1 MQWPKN
7 ILVVATCVLGMWLG
21 YAALTMPRVVSIP
34 FDTARVVGIWAPEAE
49 GTWTNGDTH
58 MRIPAYAHIPWRSV
72 VWRWRQHAG
81 PALRATISAD
91 GRLLATTDTAPTW
104 RTMRVLVPAY
114 AQELVIQSTTMR
126 VAGDRR
132 DLGPFMQAPTMRA
145 MRVPWWQATLWVID
159 LWLPF
164 VVTVWWLWR
173 GGWWSVLAAGLLACV
188 YGALVWSE
196 TRMGMQH
203 ATLWLDA
210 TGRHL
215 STLVI
220 AVMAWR
226 SRTRQLPDTPAQG
239 RRLGLDVMRAL
250 AILCVVLAHFTPL
263 LFSEWSGTPDIY
275 RWTLYLGSVGVDIF
289 FALSGYLI
297 GGILL
302 RVLPQLQYG
311 AVLRR
316 FWMRRWLR
324 TLPAAYVSAL
334 VVWVIAPPRH
344 IGDYLASIAFVGA
357 INPWQL
363 STESSHWWSLG
374 TEELFYVLFPLMLT
388 LAVRIWPRVPVFLRT
403 IICFAAVIVTLR
415 LLLLWLLPI
424 QVIGYTELIS
434 YVRLDSMVW
443 GVLIQWWRRHHPDQF
458 VALARVGMAPGVV
471 IMGTGIALMLD
482 QTRWYV
488 IALFAG
494 HMLMTAG
501 AALLIPAFEYVHT
514 LGHRAVDRVFVGI
527 ALVSYSAYL
536 YHPMMIE
543 ALVRQFGAA
552 TSWSMMLTLFVV
564 YLLATFVVATL
575 SYVAVERPVL
585 HWRDQHYPDHG
596 AAHRGPTP

>member
-1 MQWPKN
+1 MLGSKQ
-7 ILVVATCVLGMWLG
+7 ILVLLTGIVGLWLG
-21 YAALTMPRVVSIP
+21 YAALTMPQTVHIP
-34 FDTARVVGIWAPEAE
+34 LDTTHAVGIWAPEAE

-58 MRIPAYAHIPWRSV
+58 VRMSGFAHLPWRSV
-72 VWRWRQHAG
+72 VWRWRQQAG
-81 PALRATISAD
+81 PSLTATI
-91 GRLLATTDTAPTW
+91 RTETLPLATTTTAPTW
-104 RTMRVLVPAY
+104 RTVRVLLPAY
-114 AQELVIQSTTMR
+114 ASELIIQSSTMR

-132 DLGPFMQAPTMRA
+132 DLGPFMQAPVVHA
-145 MRVPWWQATLWVID
+145 MAVPWWRLMLWVGD

-173 GGWWSVLAAGLLACV
+173 GGWWGGGAATLLAVV

-203 ATLWLDA
+203 PTLWLDA

-215 STLVI
+215 STIVI
-220 AVMAWR
+220 AVVAWR
-226 SRTRQLPDTPAQG
+226 GRGRQIPASPAQG
-239 RRLGLDVMRAL
+239 RRLGLDVMRAI
-250 AILCVVLAHFTPL
+250 AILCVVFAHFTPL
-263 LFSEWSGTPDIY
+263 LFAEWSSTPDIF

-302 RVLPQLQYG
+302 RVLPQLQHG

-324 TLPAAYVSAL
+324 TLPAAYVSA
-334 VVWVIAPPRH
+334 VAVWAIAPPRH
-344 IGDYLASIAFVGA
+344 VGDYLASIAFVGA

-374 TEELFYVLFPLMLT
+374 TEEMFYFVFPLMVYGALR
-388 LAVRIWPRVPVFLRT
+388 LWPRVPVFFRT
-403 IICFAAVIVTLR
+403 ILFFAAGIATVR
-415 LLLLWLLPI
+415 LLMVWLLPLNI
-424 QVIGYTELIS
+424 VGYTELVS

-443 GVLIQWWRRHHPDQF
+443 GVLMQWMRRQYVRQF
-458 VALARVGMAPGVV
+458 TQLAQIGMAPGVV
-471 IMGTGIALMLD
+471 VMATGIVLMLD
-482 QTRWYV
+482 QTRWYLV
-488 IALFAG
+488 ALMLG
-494 HMLMTAG
+494 HTLITAG
-501 AALLIPAFEYVHT
+501 AALLIPAFEYVHSM
-514 LGHRAVDRVFVGI
+514 GHRFIDRVCVGI

-543 ALVRQFGAA
+543 ALVRHFGAA
-552 TSWSMMLTLFVV
+552 TSWTMMGGLLGA
-564 YLLATFVVATL
+564 YLIATFVVATL

-585 HWRDQHYPDHG
+585 RWRDQHYPDHTSTNHG
-596 AAHRGPTP
+596 HTP